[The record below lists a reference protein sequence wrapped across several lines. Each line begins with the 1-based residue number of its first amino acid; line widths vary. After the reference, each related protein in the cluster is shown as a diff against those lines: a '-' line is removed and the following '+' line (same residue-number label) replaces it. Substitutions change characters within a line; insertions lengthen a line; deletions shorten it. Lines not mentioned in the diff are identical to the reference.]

1 VYYYIVFH
9 ITASPNSNS
18 WLETPFS
25 LSYHHQIK
33 KFTNQLTATASSSSS
48 FPVLPFPFFS
58 YLPSLP
64 FFFFFLFSIHHLW
77 LFRFFFSP

>member
-9 ITASPNSNS
+9 ITLPPPIPIAG
-18 WLETPFS
+18 WKPFS
-25 LSYHHQIK
+25 LSSNHQIK
-33 KFTNQLTATASSSSS
+33 KFTNQLTATASYSSS

-64 FFFFFLFSIHHLW
+64 FFFFLFSIHYLW